1 MDERSIPD
9 PDGRAAG
16 DPTPP
21 GAAAWRPVSRH
32 LSTVRLLGT
41 LWFFVI
47 LLAGSGVAVWGAL
60 ATGFWWLWIAVAAGP
75 LLVGWLCWL
84 VPRQVRAIGWVQ
96 REDDLLIR
104 HGILF
109 RQTVAVPYGRM
120 QYLDVSS
127 GPLRRRWNLATLE
140 LHTAAE
146 ATDASLPGLLREEA
160 DELRDVFAQ
169 RGQAKL
175 AGL

>member
-1 MDERSIPD
+1 MDERSAPE
-9 PDGRAAG
+9 
-16 DPTPP
+16 P
-21 GAAAWRPVSRH
+21 GTVEWRPVSRH
-32 LSTVRLLGT
+32 LSTVQLLGT
-41 LWFFVI
+41 LWFFVL
-47 LLAGSGVAVWGAL
+47 LLAGAGVAVWGAL
-60 ATGFWWLWIAVAAGP
+60 ATGFWWLWLAAAAGP
-75 LLVGWLCWL
+75 LLVGWMCWL
-84 VPRQVRAIGWVQ
+84 IPRQVRAIGWAP

-104 HGILF
+104 RGILF

-127 GPLRRRWNLATLE
+127 GPLRRRWSLATLE

-146 ATDASLPGLLREEA
+146 ATDANLPGLLRDEA
-160 DELRDVFAQ
+160 DELRDVLAQ